1 MVLVVYPLFLLQRE
15 NALYTVTKLAHPF
28 GRFDMDGDLSAIFK
42 VSENVKN
49 KELFLMEVVSFVLYA
64 ACCIAVLVK

>member
-1 MVLVVYPLFLLQRE
+1 
-15 NALYTVTKLAHPF
+15 
-28 GRFDMDGDLSAIFK
+28 MDGDLSAIFK

-49 KELFLMEVVSFVLYA
+49 KKLFLMEVISFVLYA